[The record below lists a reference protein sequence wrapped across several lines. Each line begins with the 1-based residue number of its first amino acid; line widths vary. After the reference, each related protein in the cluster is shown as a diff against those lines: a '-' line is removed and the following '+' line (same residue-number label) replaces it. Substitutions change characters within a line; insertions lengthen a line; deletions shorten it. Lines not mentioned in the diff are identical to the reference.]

1 VNSEPNFSNHDSRI
15 SIHDKKMETINNKTL
30 EKLKYELVRDGVVT
44 YETLEK
50 AEELA
55 DVQNINI
62 GQALINSGILSED
75 TLLKFLESKLH
86 IPYVN
91 LEDYNP
97 DPKCFNFVA
106 FADARR
112 YRIIPLFKIEDVL
125 TVAMADPLDLFAIDK
140 VIETAECSIEP
151 VIASENSI
159 IKKIDEYYKVADTVD
174 SITLPQGSETFD
186 WTEELHKEDAGEEH
200 IQRVIRAILKQA
212 IIEDIHELNFEQ
224 SEEGL
229 KVIFKQNGEVLDK
242 GTVPAILNASFVSKL
257 KTLSNLDP
265 SVCEIPQLGKLCFKV
280 EETILIASVSS
291 FPTIMGERI
300 SLKIYKPPTV
310 LEKIIPD
317 EKQRGILLNAIEK
330 PGIILVCGSPLSG
343 KTHIIYS
350 LLMETTELKKNIMTI
365 ESIAKY
371 ELSHVNQCELNENIG
386 FNMDKALRFVE
397 FQSPDVVYL
406 EGIKTREAFEFLSEL
421 FYNDKTIITEFM
433 ANSMTDLRQKLAFED
448 FQSFKSLISC
458 LVFIHSRESIE
469 VFDKSTLQKYLA

>member
-1 VNSEPNFSNHDSRI
+1 
-15 SIHDKKMETINNKTL
+15 METINNKTL
-30 EKLKYELVRDGVVT
+30 EKLKYELVRDGIVS

-55 DVQNINI
+55 NAQNINI
-62 GQALINSGILSED
+62 GQAMINSNILSED

-91 LEDYNP
+91 LEDYSP

-106 FADARR
+106 FADAMR

-140 VIETAECSIEP
+140 IIETAECSIEP
-151 VIASENSI
+151 VIASEASI
-159 IKKIDEYYKVADTVD
+159 LKKIDEYYKVADTVD
-174 SITLPQGSETFD
+174 NISLSSGTEKFD
-186 WTEELHKEDAGEEH
+186 WTEELHKEDSGEEH

-224 SEEGL
+224 DENGL
-229 KVIFKQNGEVLDK
+229 KVIFKQNGEIVDK
-242 GTVPAILNASFVSKL
+242 GIIPAVLNSSFVSKL
-257 KTLSNLDP
+257 KILSNLDP

-280 EETILIASVSS
+280 DNTMLIASISS

-300 SLKIYKPPTV
+300 SLKIYKPPNK
-310 LEKIIPD
+310 LDKIIPD
-317 EKQRGILLNAIEK
+317 EKQRNILLSAVEK
-330 PGIILVCGSPLSG
+330 PGIILVCGAPLCG
-343 KTHIIYS
+343 KTHITYS
-350 LLMETTELKKNIMTI
+350 LLVETKNIKKNIMTI

-371 ELSHVNQCELNENIG
+371 ELLHINQCELNENIG

-421 FYNDKTIITEFM
+421 FYNDKTVITEFM

-448 FQSFKSLISC
+448 FSSFKSLISC
-458 LVFIHSRESIE
+458 LVFIHSRDSIE
-469 VFDKSTLQKYLA
+469 VFDKATLQKYLA

>member
-1 VNSEPNFSNHDSRI
+1 MCSAQML
-15 SIHDKKMETINNKTL
+15 KKMETINNKTL
-30 EKLKYELVRDGVVT
+30 EKLKYELVRDGIVE

-55 DVQNINI
+55 NVQNINI
-62 GQALINSGILSED
+62 GQALINSGILGEE

-91 LEDYNP
+91 LEDYSP
-97 DPKCFNFVA
+97 DPKCFNFIS
-106 FADARR
+106 FSDARR

-140 VIETAECSIEP
+140 IIETAECSIEP
-151 VIASENSI
+151 VIASEVSI
-159 IKKIDEYYKVADTVD
+159 TRKIDEYYKVADTVD
-174 SITLPQGSETFD
+174 SITLSTNTEEFD
-186 WTEELHKEDAGEEH
+186 WTEELHKEDSGEEH
-200 IQRVIRAILKQA
+200 IQRVVRAILKQA

-224 SEEGL
+224 VEEGL
-229 KVIFKQNGEVLDK
+229 KVVFKQHGEVLDK
-242 GTVPAILNASFVSKL
+242 GIVPAILNSAFVSKL

-280 EETILIASVSS
+280 EDTMLIASVSS

-300 SLKIYKPPTV
+300 SLKIYKPPTK

-317 EKQRGILLNAIEK
+317 EKQRSILLKAVET

-350 LLMETTELKKNIMTI
+350 LLMETTELNKNIMTI

-371 ELSHVNQCELNENIG
+371 ELNHINQCELNENIG
-386 FNMDKALRFVE
+386 FNMDKALRYVE
-397 FQSPDVVYL
+397 FQSPDIIYL

-421 FYNDKTIITEFM
+421 YYNDKTIITEFM
-433 ANSMTDLRQKLAFED
+433 ANNMTDLRQKLAFDD
-448 FQSFKSLISC
+448 FQTFKSLISC
-458 LVFIHSRESIE
+458 LVFIHSRDSVE
-469 VFDKSTLQKYLA
+469 VFDKTTLQKYLA

>member
-1 VNSEPNFSNHDSRI
+1 
-15 SIHDKKMETINNKTL
+15 METINNKTL

-55 DVQNINI
+55 NAQNINI
-62 GQALINSGILSED
+62 GQAMINSGVLSEE

-97 DPKCFNFVA
+97 DPKCFSFVA
-106 FADARR
+106 FADAYR
-112 YRIIPLFKIEDVL
+112 YKTIPLFKIEDVL

-151 VIASENSI
+151 VFASEASI
-159 IKKIDEYYKVADTVD
+159 MKKIDEYYKVADTVD
-174 SITLPQGSETFD
+174 NITLSQGIEDYD
-186 WTEELHKEDAGEEH
+186 WTDELHKEDSGEEH

-224 SEEGL
+224 VEEGL
-229 KVIFKQNGEVLDK
+229 KVVFKQNGEILDK
-242 GTVPAILNASFVSKL
+242 GTIPAILNAAFVSKL

-280 EETILIASVSS
+280 ENTILIASVSS

-300 SLKIYKPPTV
+300 SLKIYKPPCE
-310 LEKIIPD
+310 LEKIVPD
-317 EKQRGILLNAIEK
+317 EKQRAILMNSVEK

-350 LLMETTELKKNIMTI
+350 LLKETTHIKKNIMTI

-371 ELSHVNQCELNENIG
+371 ELLHINQCELNENIG
-386 FNMDKALRFVE
+386 FNIDKALRFVE
-397 FQSPDVVYL
+397 FQSPDVIYL

-421 FYNDKTIITEFM
+421 FYNDKTVITEFM
-433 ANSMTDLRQKLAFED
+433 ANNKTDLRQKLAYDD
-448 FQSFKSLISC
+448 FQTFKSLISC
-458 LVFIHSRESIE
+458 LVFIHSRNSVEI
-469 VFDKSTLQKYLA
+469 FDKATLQKYLA

>member
-1 VNSEPNFSNHDSRI
+1 MI
-15 SIHDKKMETINNKTL
+15 ETVNNKTL
-30 EKLKYELVRDGVVT
+30 EKLKYELVRDGIVT

-55 DVQNINI
+55 NVQNINI
-62 GQALINSGILSED
+62 GQALINSGVLEEN

-97 DPKCFNFVA
+97 DPKCFNYVTFS
-106 FADARR
+106 DARR
-112 YRIIPLFKIEDVL
+112 YRIIPLFKIEEVL

-140 VIETAECSIEP
+140 IIETAECSIEP
-151 VIASENSI
+151 VIASETSI
-159 IKKIDEYYKVADTVD
+159 VKKIDEYYKVADTVD
-174 SITLPQGSETFD
+174 SITLSQDVEEFD
-186 WTEELHKEDAGEEH
+186 WTEELHKEDSGEEH

-224 SEEGL
+224 VEEGL
-229 KVIFKQNGEVLDK
+229 KVVFKKNGEILDK
-242 GTVPAILNASFVSKL
+242 GTVPSILNASFVSKL
-257 KTLSNLDP
+257 KILSNLDP

-280 EETILIASVSS
+280 ENAILIASVSS

-300 SLKIYKPPTV
+300 SLKIYKPPSQ
-310 LEKIIPD
+310 LENIIPD
-317 EKQRGILLNAIEK
+317 DKQRAVLLNSIEK

-350 LLMETTELKKNIMTI
+350 LLMEIAKLNKNIMTI

-371 ELSHVNQCELNENIG
+371 ELKLVNQCELNENIG

-397 FQSPDVVYL
+397 FQSPEIIYL

-421 FYNDKTIITEFM
+421 YYSDKTVITEFM
-433 ANSMTDLRQKLAFED
+433 ANNMTDLRQKLAFDD
-448 FQSFKSLISC
+448 FQPFKTLVTC
-458 LVFIHSRESIE
+458 LVFIHSRDSIE
-469 VFDKSTLQKYLA
+469 VFDKVTLQKYLA

>member
-1 VNSEPNFSNHDSRI
+1 MPPAQRL
-15 SIHDKKMETINNKTL
+15 KKMETINNKTL
-30 EKLKYELVRDGVVT
+30 EKLKSELVRDGIVS

-55 DVQNINI
+55 NVQNINI

-97 DPKCFNFVA
+97 DPKCFNFVS

-112 YRIIPLFKIEDVL
+112 YRIIPLFKIEEVL

-140 VIETAECSIEP
+140 IIETAECSIEP
-151 VIASENSI
+151 VIASEISI
-159 IKKIDEYYKVADTVD
+159 IKKVDEYYKVADTVD
-174 SITLPQGSETFD
+174 NISLNGSEEFD
-186 WTEELHKEDAGEEH
+186 WTEELHKEDSGEEH

-224 SEEGL
+224 VEEGL
-229 KVIFKQNGEVLDK
+229 KVVFKHTGEIYDK
-242 GTVPAILNASFVSKL
+242 GTIPSILNSAFVSKL

-280 EETILIASVSS
+280 DNTMLIASVSS

-310 LEKIIPD
+310 LDKIIPD
-317 EKQRGILLNAIEK
+317 EKQRNILLNAVQT

-350 LLMETTELKKNIMTI
+350 LLVETCNVKKNIMTI

-371 ELSHVNQCELNENIG
+371 ELKHVNQCELNENIG

-397 FQSPDVVYL
+397 FQSPDIVYL

-421 FYNDKTIITEFM
+421 FYSDKTVITEFM
-433 ANSMTDLRQKLAFED
+433 ANNMTDLRQKLAYDD
-448 FQSFKSLISC
+448 FQSFKTLISC
-458 LVFIHSRESIE
+458 LVFIHSRDSVE
-469 VFDKSTLQKYLA
+469 VFDKTTLQKYLA

>member
-1 VNSEPNFSNHDSRI
+1 
-15 SIHDKKMETINNKTL
+15 METINNKTL
-30 EKLKYELVRDGVVT
+30 EKLKYELVRDGIVS

-55 DVQNINI
+55 NVQNINI
-62 GQALINSGILSED
+62 GQALINSGILSEE

-91 LEDYNP
+91 LEDYTP
-97 DPKCFNFVA
+97 DPKCFNFVT
-106 FADARR
+106 FSDARR

-125 TVAMADPLDLFAIDK
+125 TVAMADPLDLFAIYK

-151 VIASENSI
+151 VIASESSI
-159 IKKIDEYYKVADTVD
+159 IKKIDEYYKIADTVD
-174 SITLPQGSETFD
+174 NITLSKDSENFD

-224 SEEGL
+224 VEDGL
-229 KVIFKQNGEVLDK
+229 KVIFKQNGEISDK
-242 GTVPAILNASFVSKL
+242 GVIPAVLNASFVSKL
-257 KTLSNLDP
+257 KIFSNLDP
-265 SVCEIPQLGKLCFKV
+265 AVCEIPQLGKLCFKV
-280 EETILIASVSS
+280 ENTILIASVSS

-300 SLKIYKPPTV
+300 SLKIYKPPLL

-317 EKQRGILLNAIEK
+317 EKQRNILLSAVET

-343 KTHIIYS
+343 KTHIVYS
-350 LLMETTELKKNIMTI
+350 LLVETVELKKNIMTI

-371 ELSHVNQCELNENIG
+371 DLKHVNQCELNENIG

-397 FQSPDVVYL
+397 FQSPDILYL

-421 FYNDKTIITEFM
+421 YYNDKTVITEFM
-433 ANSMTDLRQKLAFED
+433 ANNMTDLRQKLAYDD
-448 FQSFKSLISC
+448 FQTFKSLISC

-469 VFDKSTLQKYLA
+469 IFDKSTLLKYLA